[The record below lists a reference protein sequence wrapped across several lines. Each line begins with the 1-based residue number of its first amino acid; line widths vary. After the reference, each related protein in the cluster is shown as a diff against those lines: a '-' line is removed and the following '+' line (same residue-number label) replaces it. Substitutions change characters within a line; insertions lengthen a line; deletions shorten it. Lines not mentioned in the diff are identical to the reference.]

1 MQKHDMQGQ
10 VSGVGAAQSQKGK
23 KVSSMQMMR
32 RCRYKVGVNT
42 KVDGTALGE
51 QL

>member
-1 MQKHDMQGQ
+1 MQMNLKQQPSVLQEG
-10 VSGVGAAQSQKGK
+10 GATK

-42 KVDGTALGE
+42 KVMEAFGS
-51 QL
+51 